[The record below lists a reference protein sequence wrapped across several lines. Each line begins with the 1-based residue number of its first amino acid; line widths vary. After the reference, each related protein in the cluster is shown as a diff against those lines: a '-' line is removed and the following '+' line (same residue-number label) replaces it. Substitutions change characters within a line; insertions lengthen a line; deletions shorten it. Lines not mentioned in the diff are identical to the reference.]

1 MSKVG
6 IVFEISFILFSR
18 RYKDY
23 QDRSECRK
31 LTWQHEEWSEIVTET
46 GELVTSMKSG
56 ILVPIE
62 IE

>member
-31 LTWQHEEWSEIVTET
+31 LTWQQEEWSEIVTET

-56 ILVPIE
+56 ILIPIK
-62 IE
+62 I